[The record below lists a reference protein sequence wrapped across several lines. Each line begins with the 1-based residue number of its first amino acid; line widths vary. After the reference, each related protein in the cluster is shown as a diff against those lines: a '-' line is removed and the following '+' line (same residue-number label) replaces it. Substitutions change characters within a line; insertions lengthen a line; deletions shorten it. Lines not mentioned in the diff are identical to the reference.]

1 MPRKTILR
9 RAPSRVARHGDVAL
23 TSCDAP
29 LTVRLSP
36 SAYDGYPWLVLYRC
50 EACDAEAFSRHD
62 SAPAVQ
68 VVRVV
73 TWLDEP
79 VTLDG
84 PVGWQDA
91 PEYQDPDPGPYG
103 V

>member
-1 MPRKTILR
+1 MPSLPRKWIEER
-9 RAPSRVARHGDVAL
+9 DPSPDARHCDVAL
-23 TSCDAP
+23 TTCDAP
-29 LTVRLSP
+29 LTLRLSP

-50 EACDAEAFSRHD
+50 EACDTEAFSRHD

-73 TWLDEP
+73 AWLDEP
-79 VTLDG
+79 VTS
-84 PVGWQDA
+84 WQDA
-91 PEYQDPDPGPYG
+91 PEYRDDSPETYG